1 MSSVSP
7 AAGVTR
13 RCNAALRWS
22 DSVLQVPVESTL
34 RDDEEYSGLMV
45 YLKRLDGNHATVEKR
60 GCADLSGCVL
70 QIGLW
75 SRKGRA
81 TRSPKRNDC
90 ITGNAGFLP
99 SGFFRPWSL
108 WWWSS

>member
-45 YLKRLDGNHATVEKR
+45 YLKRLDGKTTCYSWEAR
-60 GCADLSGCVL
+60 LML
-70 QIGLW
+70 I
-75 SRKGRA
+75 
-81 TRSPKRNDC
+81 
-90 ITGNAGFLP
+90 
-99 SGFFRPWSL
+99 
-108 WWWSS
+108 